1 MEYQF
6 SNQYHFAWLSG
17 DDVTQSLVHNV
28 DRATW
33 MLREQTPIK
42 AHGLGGRSSSFGEV
56 YGDVFDHHSVVYEY
70 DNGVRMYALCR
81 TQNGCYNEY
90 DSAYFGSKGRC
101 YLTPNFRYRIVGEN
115 PWSYQ
120 GPIGDPHELEHVAL
134 FSAIR
139 SGNPVNAGDYMAR
152 STLIAVMGQL
162 TCYSGTEL
170 TWDQVAS
177 SNFFFAPKVE
187 DVRLDM
193 EAPVKPDEK
202 GWYPV
207 PLPGLTEFKI

>member
-1 MEYQF
+1 
-6 SNQYHFAWLSG
+6 
-17 DDVTQSLVHNV
+17 
-28 DRATW
+28 
-33 MLREQTPIK
+33 
-42 AHGLGGRSSSFGEV
+42 
-56 YGDVFDHHSVVYEY
+56 
-70 DNGVRMYALCR
+70 MYALCR
-81 TQNGCYNEY
+81 TQNGCYGEY

-101 YLTPNFRYRIVGEN
+101 YLIPNSRYRIVGEN
-115 PWSYQ
+115 PWTYR
-120 GPIGDPHELEHVAL
+120 GPIGDPHETEHVAL

-139 SGNPVNAGDYMAR
+139 SGNPVNCGDYMAR

-162 TCYSGTEL
+162 TCYSGAEL
-170 TWDQVAS
+170 TWDQIAK

-207 PLPGLTEFKI
+207 PMPGMTEFKI